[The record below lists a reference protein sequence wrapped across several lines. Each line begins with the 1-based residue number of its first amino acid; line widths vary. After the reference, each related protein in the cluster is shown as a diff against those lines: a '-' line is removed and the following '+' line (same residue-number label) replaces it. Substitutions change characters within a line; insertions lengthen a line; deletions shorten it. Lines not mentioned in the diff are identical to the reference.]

1 MPRAARVPA
10 AAKSSSRVIDRSTRE
25 LKNAYLAQFADDG
38 DLDLYVE
45 AWDRVV
51 AAHGHAKALEIFWS
65 IMDALDEEQRSD
77 FDPDGNARVGS

>member
-1 MPRAARVPA
+1 MAMLRPNVG
-10 AAKSSSRVIDRSTRE
+10 
-25 LKNAYLAQFADDG
+25 DG
-38 DLDLYVE
+38 PP
-45 AWDRVV
+45 DRVV